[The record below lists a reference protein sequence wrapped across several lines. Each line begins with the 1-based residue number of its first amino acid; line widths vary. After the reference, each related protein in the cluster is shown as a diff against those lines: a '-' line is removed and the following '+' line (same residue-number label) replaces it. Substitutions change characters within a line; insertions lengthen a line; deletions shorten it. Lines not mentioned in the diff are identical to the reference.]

1 MTIKLED
8 CTLINYH
15 DLMGITNGETP
26 EFEGQT
32 RIDSNDMYY
41 MIWSWDNK
49 LYKTHNKL

>member
-1 MTIKLED
+1 MYIKLDD
-8 CTLINYH
+8 CTLITYH
-15 DLMGITNGETP
+15 DLMGITGGEAA

-32 RIDSNDMYY
+32 KIDLDDMYY